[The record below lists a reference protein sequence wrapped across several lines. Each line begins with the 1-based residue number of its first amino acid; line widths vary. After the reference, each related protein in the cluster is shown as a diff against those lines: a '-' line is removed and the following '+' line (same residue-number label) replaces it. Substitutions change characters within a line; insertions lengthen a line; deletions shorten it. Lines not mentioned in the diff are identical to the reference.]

1 MQTLAIWAKGVRS
14 LWSCRWTSHKIP
26 EVSWSGFVGALSILL
41 SPGQLV
47 AAKTAE
53 LFRER
58 DLRRVRSASR
68 EKNSGHSCRVAME
81 GCHKDMA
88 QVGFG
93 HKNIHLESKRC
104 RRDECLLCFPKR
116 CGLDSEL
123 QKQLQY
129 LDFLNI
135 LGYYPVCSLQL
146 HQLVLSSHENIYFR
160 WHTAHQIAW
169 TFEC

>member
-1 MQTLAIWAKGVRS
+1 MGERCEREVYEVVGELHTKFRKFRVQV
-14 LWSCRWTSHKIP
+14 LWELCPYYCH
-26 EVSWSGFVGALSILL
+26 
-41 SPGQLV
+41 PGQLV

-68 EKNSGHSCRVAME
+68 DKNSGHSCRVAME
-81 GCHKDMA
+81 GCHKDMT
-88 QVGFG
+88 QVGSG

-104 RRDECLLCFPKR
+104 RHDECLLCSPKR
-116 CGLDSEL
+116 CELDSEL

-160 WHTAHQIAW
+160 WHTAHQIA
-169 TFEC
+169 